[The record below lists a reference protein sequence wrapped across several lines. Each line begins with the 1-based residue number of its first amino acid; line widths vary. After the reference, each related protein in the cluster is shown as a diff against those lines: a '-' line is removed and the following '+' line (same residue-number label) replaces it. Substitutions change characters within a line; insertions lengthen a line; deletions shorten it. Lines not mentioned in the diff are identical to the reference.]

1 MKIWKRASQFL
12 LDSSNMHCSPI
23 HQTSHQT
30 VEGNRIVKHNFLF
43 SNPHGLLP
51 VTYLSFMCLKMV
63 SRGIS
68 FITSCL
74 NIFGSFLCFVK
85 IQVIFLFS
93 DFSNLSQLTQS
104 FEDNQESSCNDI
116 SHCWA
121 HVCATCQTL
130 FTFTLLKCYP
140 QSREV
145 FLPSDTPSAFRG
157 WDSSRLVL
165 LLKTDAVLSADLV
178 PQLFHLVAQFLA
190 NLLQHVP
197 ASVRGPR
204 HPFHSESRWAASSW
218 SCLCP
223 RNWQQSNIYS
233 STTWVIRPLAIIS
246 KNVYAG
252 QGKFASH
259 LPEVPRF

>member
-1 MKIWKRASQFL
+1 
-12 LDSSNMHCSPI
+12 MHCSPI

-43 SNPHGLLP
+43 SNPHGLFP

-178 PQLFHLVAQFLA
+178 PQLGGTVPCKSSAACPSFSERPQASFPFRVSVSCILLKLPVSKELTAKQH
-190 NLLQHVP
+190 LLQHYLGHAP
-197 ASVRGPR
+197 SG
-204 HPFHSESRWAASSW
+204 HH
-218 SCLCP
+218 
-223 RNWQQSNIYS
+223 I
-233 STTWVIRPLAIIS
+233 
-246 KNVYAG
+246 
-252 QGKFASH
+252 
-259 LPEVPRF
+259 